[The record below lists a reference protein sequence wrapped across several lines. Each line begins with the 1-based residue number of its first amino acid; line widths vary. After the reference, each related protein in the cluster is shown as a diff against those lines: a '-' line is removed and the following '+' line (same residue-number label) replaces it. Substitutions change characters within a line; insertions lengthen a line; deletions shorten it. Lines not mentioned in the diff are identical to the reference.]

1 MAKGGAFGADDVPWF
16 NGGLFADDSTLPLSV
31 ADLEILARAAKL
43 DWSSVEPAI
52 FGTLFERSLD
62 PGKRAQ
68 TGAHYTAKEDI
79 LLIVEPV
86 LMAPLRRRWQEVK
99 AKAEAIIAKGEK
111 ELTARRAKRTA
122 EGFSRKRYQA
132 TLRKVILDFVDE
144 LSHVRVLDPACG
156 SGNFLYVS
164 LKLLL
169 DLWKE
174 VSSFATANH
183 LGGLLPYQVNP
194 AQLYGIELNVYAHE
208 LASVVVWIGYIQWL
222 HDNGFGVPPSPIL
235 QRLDNIKRMDA
246 ILAYDS
252 TGKPVEPEWP
262 QANVIIGN
270 PPFLGGNRI
279 RQELGDKYV
288 NDLFVRY
295 QDRVPAFADLV
306 CYWFEKAREQLV
318 VGKCKRA
325 GLLATQGIRGGT
337 NRKVLER
344 IKEIGDIFWAQSDR
358 DWILDGATVHVSMI
372 AFDSGEEAMRELD
385 GSKVEAINADLTAG
399 VDLTAVAVLRE
410 NSNVCFMGPSPK
422 GPFDLAES
430 VAVQMLAAPPNVSGR
445 NNSDVVRPVASAVD
459 LVQRN
464 RRKWTIDFALMA
476 SEEAAQYEAP
486 FEHVK
491 VHVFPVRSRNRRAA
505 YAKRWW
511 QYAEARPGMRRALAG
526 KHRFIAT
533 PEVSKHRV
541 FVWLDCRV
549 LSNQQTL
556 VFARDDDYFFGILQ
570 SGVHELWAR
579 RKGTQLREV
588 QSGFRYTPTTTF
600 ETFPFPWPPGKEPKH
615 DPKIEAIAAAARDL
629 VRKRDAWLNPVGASD
644 AELKKLTLT
653 ALYNQRPQWL
663 QDAHRTLDE
672 AVLNAY
678 GWPADIS
685 NDELLQRLLALNH
698 ARAAAK
704 GPAP

>member
-1 MAKGGAFGADDVPWF
+1 
-16 NGGLFADDSTLPLSV
+16 
-31 ADLEILARAAKL
+31 
-43 DWSSVEPAI
+43 
-52 FGTLFERSLD
+52 
-62 PGKRAQ
+62 
-68 TGAHYTAKEDI
+68 
-79 LLIVEPV
+79 
-86 LMAPLRRRWQEVK
+86 
-99 AKAEAIIAKGEK
+99 
-111 ELTARRAKRTA
+111 
-122 EGFSRKRYQA
+122 
-132 TLRKVILDFVDE
+132 
-144 LSHVRVLDPACG
+144 
-156 SGNFLYVS
+156 
-164 LKLLL
+164 
-169 DLWKE
+169 
-174 VSSFATANH
+174 
-183 LGGLLPYQVNP
+183 
-194 AQLYGIELNVYAHE
+194 
-208 LASVVVWIGYIQWL
+208 
-222 HDNGFGVPPSPIL
+222 
-235 QRLDNIKRMDA
+235 
-246 ILAYDS
+246 
-252 TGKPVEPEWP
+252 
-262 QANVIIGN
+262 
-270 PPFLGGNRI
+270 
-279 RQELGDKYV
+279 
-288 NDLFVRY
+288 
-295 QDRVPAFADLV
+295 
-306 CYWFEKAREQLV
+306 
-318 VGKCKRA
+318 
-325 GLLATQGIRGGT
+325 
-337 NRKVLER
+337 
-344 IKEIGDIFWAQSDR
+344 
-358 DWILDGATVHVSMI
+358 
-372 AFDSGEEAMRELD
+372 
-385 GSKVEAINADLTAG
+385 
-399 VDLTAVAVLRE
+399 
-410 NSNVCFMGPSPK
+410 
-422 GPFDLAES
+422 
-430 VAVQMLAAPPNVSGR
+430 
-445 NNSDVVRPVASAVD
+445 
-459 LVQRN
+459 
-464 RRKWTIDFALMA
+464 MA

-644 AELKKLTLT
+644 AELKKRTLT